1 MPTHTYLVSISS
13 ITRHT
18 LVSGYIK
25 GTKMEK
31 INRKGVIQ
39 QKVGGVAALYLALA
53 YLAAMPYFLIV
64 VDYPGA
70 ITSRDKVVLILGNFP
85 SMYAMYLVTY
95 VLFGLLLGVL
105 ALALYDRLRIHA
117 PVVMRI
123 ATAIGLL
130 WASTLV
136 ASGMVFNYGMGVI
149 VALAEIDLVQ
159 AQQTWQAIEPVAMG
173 LGGAGGELLGGLWV
187 LLVSSVA
194 LRSGSLPKLLDWLG
208 MVIGVAGL
216 VSVIPVLHDVGMVFG
231 ILQILWLVWFGV
243 VLLTTKQTN

>member
-1 MPTHTYLVSISS
+1 MSTHTYLVSIPST
-13 ITRHT
+13 TRHT

-31 INRKGVIQ
+31 FNRKGVIQ

-53 YLAAMPYFLIV
+53 YLAAMPYFLVV
-64 VDYPGA
+64 VDYLGA
-70 ITSRDKVVLILGNFP
+70 TTPKDKVVLILENFP

-95 VLFGLLLGVL
+95 VLFGILLGVL
-105 ALALYDRLRIHA
+105 ALTLYDRLRMHA
-117 PVVMRI
+117 PIVMRI

-149 VALAEIDLVQ
+149 VTLAEIDLLQ
-159 AQQTWQAIEPVAMG
+159 AQQTWQAIEPIAMG

-187 LLVSSVA
+187 LLVSAVA
-194 LRSGSLPKLLDWLG
+194 LTSGSLPKLLSWLG
-208 MVIGVAGL
+208 MVIGFAGL
-216 VSVIPVLHDVGMVFG
+216 VSVIPVLHDVSMVFG
-231 ILQILWLVWFGV
+231 ILQILWLVWLGG
-243 VLLTTKQTN
+243 VLLNTKQAN

>member
-1 MPTHTYLVSISS
+1 
-13 ITRHT
+13 
-18 LVSGYIK
+18 
-25 GTKMEK
+25 MEK
-31 INRKGVIQ
+31 INRKGVNQ
-39 QKVGGVAALYLALA
+39 QKVGSVAALYLALA

-70 ITSRDKVVLILGNFP
+70 VTSRDKVVLILGNFP

-95 VLFGLLLGVL
+95 VLFGILLGVL

-117 PVVMRI
+117 PAVMRV

-130 WASTLV
+130 WAFTLV

-173 LGGAGGELLGGLWV
+173 LGGAGGEMLGGLWV
-187 LLVSSVA
+187 LLVSVVA
-194 LRSGSLPKLLDWLG
+194 LTSGSLPKLLNWLG
-208 MVIGVAGL
+208 MVIGFAGL
-216 VSVIPVLHDVGMVFG
+216 VSVIPALHDVSMVFG
-231 ILQILWLVWFGV
+231 ILQILWLVWLGI
-243 VLLTTKQTN
+243 VLLNTRQAN